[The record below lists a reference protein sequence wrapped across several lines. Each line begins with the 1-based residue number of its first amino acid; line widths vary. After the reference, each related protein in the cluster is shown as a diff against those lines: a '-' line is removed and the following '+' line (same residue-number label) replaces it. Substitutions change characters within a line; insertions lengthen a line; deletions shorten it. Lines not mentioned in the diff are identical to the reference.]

1 MFGYQA
7 PNNGAKPSGMEMMLT
22 NMLRNMGIDPDAIM
36 KVATDLNQAIEGI
49 HTAQQIILKQQ
60 RRIMRHLE
68 IPFEEVEENGD
79 GHGKPNHG
87 DDNAG
92 SGERAA

>member
-1 MFGYQA
+1 MFGQQA
-7 PNNGAKPSGMEMMLT
+7 QNAGAKPTGMEMMLM
-22 NMLRNMGIDPDAIM
+22 NMLRNMGIDPEAIM
-36 KVATDLNQAIEGI
+36 KVATDLNQTFESIQ
-49 HTAQQIILKQQ
+49 TTQQTILKQQ

-79 GHGKPNHG
+79 RHGNADHG
-87 DDNAG
+87 DDNSG